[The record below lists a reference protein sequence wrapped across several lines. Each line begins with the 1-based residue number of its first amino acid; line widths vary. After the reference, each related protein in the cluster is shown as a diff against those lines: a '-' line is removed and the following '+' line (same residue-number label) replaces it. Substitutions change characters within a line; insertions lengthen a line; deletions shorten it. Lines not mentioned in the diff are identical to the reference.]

1 LPVILP
7 SRCCTQDV
15 VLADID
21 GDRVTFPSRA
31 TSASRALGAAGLA
44 LALAAC
50 GGSGVRPAAAHGSPS
65 PSSSPSPS
73 ASHAAAAPAV
83 YPLTGLPVRNTA
95 AAHRPALSVKID
107 NIAPAMPQAG
117 LNRADLV
124 TDILVEGGLTRLMAT
139 FQSQDVTLIG
149 PIRSARP
156 VDADLLRQLNGGI
169 FAYSGAA
176 PGEIA
181 PSKAHSNALLIAN
194 DNAPQ
199 WFWRSSSRAAP
210 HNVFSSTS
218 RLYQA
223 GRASGRKLVAPPQ
236 LFTYGPTPAG
246 ARAAKGVTLRFSPNT
261 SSAWTWNGT
270 SYVRTQDGRPDM
282 VADGSRVSTTNVV
295 VLSVT
300 WHSTNIIDDA
310 GNADPYV
317 VVIGSGPATVFRNGV
332 AIAGHWVRPS
342 YRVPMKILDAAGHPI
357 PLQPG
362 RTWLELQPRPYSPAL
377 F

>member
-1 LPVILP
+1 
-7 SRCCTQDV
+7 
-15 VLADID
+15 
-21 GDRVTFPSRA
+21 VTFPSRA
-31 TSASRALGAAGLA
+31 ATSSRALAAAGLA

-50 GGSGVRPAAAHGSPS
+50 GGSGVRPAAAHGSPP
-65 PSSSPSPS
+65 PSSSPSAT
-73 ASHAAAAPAV
+73 ASQPPAPAAV
-83 YPLTGLPVRNTA
+83 YPLTGLPVRNA
-95 AAHRPALSVKID
+95 AAARRPALSVKID
-107 NIAPAMPQAG
+107 NISAAMPQAG

-139 FQSQDVTLIG
+139 FQSQDVSLIG

-156 VDADLLRQLNGGI
+156 VDADLLRELNGGI

-181 PSKAHSNALLIAN
+181 PSKAHSNALLISN
-194 DNAPQ
+194 DHDPE
-199 WFWRSSSRAAP
+199 WFWRNSARAIP
-210 HNVFSSTS
+210 HNVFSSTT
-218 RLYQA
+218 RLYSA
-223 GRASGRKLVAPPQ
+223 GKASHRKLVAPPQ
-236 LFTYGPTPAG
+236 LFSYGPAPAG
-246 ARAAKGVTLRFSPNT
+246 ARAAKGVTLPFSPNS
-261 SSAWTWNGT
+261 SSAWTWTG
-270 SYVRTQDGRPDM
+270 SGYVRTQNGSADM
-282 VADGSRVSTTNVV
+282 LTDGSRISTTNVV

-300 WHSTNIIDDA
+300 WHPTDIIDDA

-317 VVIGSGPATVFRNGV
+317 VVIGSGPALVLRNGV

-362 RTWLELQPRPYSPAL
+362 RTWLELQPRPYSPTL